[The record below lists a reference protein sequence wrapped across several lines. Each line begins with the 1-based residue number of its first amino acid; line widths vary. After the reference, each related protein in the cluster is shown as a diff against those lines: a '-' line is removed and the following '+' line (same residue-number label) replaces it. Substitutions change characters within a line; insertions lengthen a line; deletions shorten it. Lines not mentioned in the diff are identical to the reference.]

1 MCLAVPGRVVEA
13 SPGQSWAVV
22 ESFGL
27 RLQVGTQLVGEVKTD
42 EYLMVHAGYA
52 IEKVDLLEAGK
63 QMRILEELLGA
74 GSG

>member
-1 MCLAVPGRVVEA
+1 MDVFKLFVEA
-13 SPGQSWAVV
+13 SPGESWAVV

-27 RLQVGTQLVGEVKTD
+27 RLQVGTQLVGEVKTG

-74 GSG
+74 GPG